1 MIFGEGI
8 GHQTINIQHK
18 MRNGVT
24 MNNRQEG
31 NTPTTSVSTNNKV
44 DSRAFQSPQI
54 DIFQTFLCNTNAE
67 RDHLSNTIELW
78 DSLPK
83 YSISRQE
90 MTKRRTPDGFLR
102 LLTINFR
109 FRGQSL
115 SIVIQPAKI
124 MDDDGIE
131 RDYYPSASEELVE
144 DALRKIASERPHGY
158 FEEITFQSGVAF
170 TIYQLREELAK
181 RGHTR
186 SHAEIVKSLNI
197 LAGSMIE
204 IRTDGNYAGEGFTR
218 TNYLPSLAATSRKK
232 LKDDSTS
239 KWIAQFHPL
248 VTHSIHSS
256 SFRQYDYHAMMMHST
271 QLARWLR
278 KYLSAKFN
286 FASIMTTFEI
296 LWSTVHRDSNLI
308 NYSRPRDGIAA
319 LDEAFEEL
327 KKHAA
332 ISNYEKNIING
343 PHNKILDVRY
353 ILYPS
358 LPFIGEMKAANKR
371 SKLSS
376 EKNQLMAGRKAP

>member
-1 MIFGEGI
+1 M
-8 GHQTINIQHK
+8 TTKNL
-18 MRNGVT
+18 
-24 MNNRQEG
+24 QEG
-31 NTPTTSVSTNNKV
+31 NISTTSVSNTQRV
-44 DSRAFQSPQI
+44 ESRAFQSPQI
-54 DIFQTFLCNTNAE
+54 DTFQTFLCNTDEE

-90 MTKRRTPDGFLR
+90 MTKRRTADGFLR

-124 MDDDGIE
+124 LDEDGVE

-144 DALRKIASERPHGY
+144 DALRKVASVRPHGY
-158 FEEITFQSGVAF
+158 FEEKTFQSGVTF
-170 TIYQLREELAK
+170 TIYLLREELAK

-204 IRTDGNYAGEGFTR
+204 IRTDGDGAGEGFTR
-218 TNYLPSLAATSRKK
+218 TNYLPGLAATSRKK
-232 LKDDSTS
+232 LKDDPNS
-239 KWIAQFHPL
+239 KWFAQFHPL

-256 SFRQYDYHAMMMHST
+256 SFRQYDYHVMMMHNT

-308 NYSRPRDGIAA
+308 NYSRLRDGIAA

-327 KKHAA
+327 KKYAS
-332 ISNYEKNIING
+332 ISQYEKKVITG
-343 PHNKILDVRY
+343 PHNKIIDVRY

-358 LPFIGEMKAANKR
+358 IAFVHEMKAANK
-371 SKLSS
+371 SAKLSS
-376 EKNQLMAGRKAP
+376 EKKQLIPGRVVR

>member
-1 MIFGEGI
+1 M
-8 GHQTINIQHK
+8 TTKN
-18 MRNGVT
+18 RTGVKSPKT
-24 MNNRQEG
+24 G
-31 NTPTTSVSTNNKV
+31 TLNTHRVN
-44 DSRAFQSPQI
+44 SRAFQSPQI
-54 DIFQTFLCNTNAE
+54 DIFQTFLCNTDEE
-67 RDHLSNTIELW
+67 RDHMSNAIELW

-90 MTKRRTPDGFLR
+90 MTKRRTADGFLR

-124 MDDDGIE
+124 MDDDGVE

-158 FEEITFQSGVAF
+158 FEENTFQSGVAF
-170 TIYQLREELAK
+170 TIYRLREELAK

-204 IRTDGNYAGEGFTR
+204 IRTDGDCAGEGFTR
-218 TNYLPSLAATSRKK
+218 TNYLPGLAASSRKK
-232 LKDDSTS
+232 LKDDPDS

-248 VTHSIHSS
+248 VTHSIHSLS
-256 SFRQYDYHAMMMHST
+256 YRQYDYHAMMMHST
-271 QLARWLR
+271 QLSRWLR
-278 KYLSAKFN
+278 KYISAKFN
-286 FASIMTTFEI
+286 FASMMTTFEI

-308 NYSRPRDGIAA
+308 NYSRLRDGIAA
-319 LDEAFEEL
+319 LDDAFEEL
-327 KKHAA
+327 KRHAA
-332 ISNYEKNIING
+332 ISHYEKNVING

-358 LPFIGEMKAANKR
+358 INFVREMKAANKR
-371 SKLSS
+371 AKLPTESK
-376 EKNQLMAGRKAP
+376 QLMAGGSRK